1 LDRLESFVLIQV
13 NRYLSYVEPFV
24 AQYERNIDEF
34 IGHAHERLQSAGL
47 GYLSQLVDI
56 IREKLLGQAAPQ
68 QGAEFQNTSAA
79 GYAQNLLS
87 RFAMPDARTNAASL
101 YGIASG
107 AAGLFTGMSAPTG
120 RTRDFSPS
128 SGTLNLPSGTNLE
141 KSNYIASERA
151 RLANMLRTLEKEQQS
166 IDLAYGAETS
176 SRTSNLATSH
186 SEASFESISHSD
198 VLPIPP
204 SLIPGQKPHQS
215 EKRTTSG
222 NWVTGWFA
230 GAQPMPG
237 EESRAATT
245 RSNVSGQSSGG
256 KGWSAA
262 KDMTDAIQGTS
273 SGVDTGNVE
282 MPDRRY

>member
-1 LDRLESFVLIQV
+1 VLIQV
-13 NRYLSYVEPFV
+13 NRYLSYVEPFI

-34 IGHAHERLQSAGL
+34 IGHAHERLQNAGL
-47 GYLSQLVDI
+47 GYLSQIVDI
-56 IREKLLGQAAPQ
+56 LREKLLGQAAPQ

-107 AAGLFTGMSAPTG
+107 AAGLFASMSPPAG
-120 RTRDFSPS
+120 RTRDFSS
-128 SGTLNLPSGTNLE
+128 SSDTVNLPSGTNLE

-151 RLANMLRTLEKEQQS
+151 RLANMLRTLEKEQQN
-166 IDLAYGAETS
+166 IDLAYGSEPS
-176 SRTSNLATSH
+176 SKTSNLATSH

-198 VLPIPP
+198 ILPIPT
-204 SLIPGQKPHQS
+204 SLIPGQKSSQS
-215 EKRTTSG
+215 QKPTTSG

-230 GAQPMPG
+230 GAPPMPG
-237 EESRAATT
+237 EET
-245 RSNVSGQSSGG
+245 RPASTGRNVSGQSTGG

-262 KDMTDAIQGTS
+262 KEMTDAIQGTS
-273 SGVDTGNVE
+273 SGVDTGDVE
-282 MPDRRY
+282 MPNRRY